1 MKEEAQG
8 FPTAWGSIGFS
19 LHPKALE
26 VSENEFV
33 FGKSK
38 LTMGVARG
46 KQGSRQGRMQE
57 GTWQGHVRGG
67 GGVWQNYTKC

>member
-8 FPTAWGSIGFS
+8 FPTAWGSMGFL

-38 LTMGVARG
+38 LVMGRG
-46 KQGSRQGRMQE
+46 RGEIKSNLSR
-57 GTWQGHVRGG
+57 
-67 GGVWQNYTKC
+67 

>member
-8 FPTAWGSIGFS
+8 FPTAWGSTGFP

-26 VSENEFV
+26 VSENEFI

-38 LTMGVARG
+38 LTTGIHGYGTGPVLTLILIQFSTPIASPKPNAARL
-46 KQGSRQGRMQE
+46 
-57 GTWQGHVRGG
+57 
-67 GGVWQNYTKC
+67 